1 MRVTPGLWVAA
12 AAEITVAIAVGAIL
26 LHYGVSGRSISDMTD
41 MAGAHSQHHAAQIHW
56 PASSLVVAAL
66 TAAALIWWVRT
77 RASLPA
83 VLTAAGLMCVVVSEP
98 IRVLAL
104 QSHLVAMAS
113 LEVLTVAVPL
123 LLLAALPRAGTTPA
137 PGRAGAWTVG
147 VIIALTMYGLLLVTA
162 HLPGVH
168 GRAGAMTIVPFWL
181 AAMAFAIGM
190 TYWAAILLTTGRV
203 TRSVRRTALL
213 IGQEIGAVIGLAT
226 LLLPSA
232 LMPHPN
238 ALGLSSTMDQRLGGA
253 LMVLTCAAVT
263 LPLARRLER
272 QPAAQRLRTEHHVH

>member
-12 AAEITVAIAVGAIL
+12 AAEIAVAIAVGAIL
-26 LHYGVSGRSISDMTD
+26 LHYGAAGGPTPD
-41 MAGAHSQHHAAQIHW
+41 MAGGHSQHHAPQIHW
-56 PASSLVVAAL
+56 QPTFITAAL

-77 RASLPA
+77 RASLAA
-83 VLTAAGLMCVVVSEP
+83 VLTAVGLLCVVVSEP

-113 LEVLTVAVPL
+113 LEVLLVAIPL
-123 LLLAALPRAGTTPA
+123 LIIAALPRTGVTSLPERSGVWAVGLIIVTTVY
-137 PGRAGAWTVG
+137 GCFLV
-147 VIIALTMYGLLLVTA
+147 AL

-168 GRAGAMTIVPFWL
+168 GRAGAITMVPFWL
-181 AAMAFAIGM
+181 AALAFAIGM
-190 TYWAAILLTTGRV
+190 TYWAAILV
-203 TRSVRRTALL
+203 TAGHATPSARRATL
-213 IGQEIGAVIGLAT
+213 IVGQEVGVIIGLAA
-226 LLLPSA
+226 LFMPSP
-232 LMPHPN
+232 LMGDTTP
-238 ALGLSSTMDQRLGGA
+238 LGLSSTMDQRLGGA